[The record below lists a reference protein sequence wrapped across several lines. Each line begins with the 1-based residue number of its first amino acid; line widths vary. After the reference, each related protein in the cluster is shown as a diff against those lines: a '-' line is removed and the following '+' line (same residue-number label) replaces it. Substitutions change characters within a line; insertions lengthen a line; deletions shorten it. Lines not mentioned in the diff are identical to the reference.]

1 MDGRAINEYGVVK
14 IDATPV
20 VYLTAVRLAGDG
32 QDPGQGQSPVSS
44 CPWPYVANGQ
54 VSSHLVGARQ
64 APPLISFLCGIR
76 TVSPYFTGEKE
87 AGMRTLFS
95 CLTGRTPDSAGQPVP
110 GLRDSVRT
118 RARSLR
124 SLYTQM

>member
-14 IDATPV
+14 IDAAPV
-20 VYLTAVRLAGDG
+20 VYLTPVRLAGDG
-32 QDPGQGQSPVSS
+32 QDPGQWPGVEPFGRGEASPTPYKFPLWHSNGVS
-44 CPWPYVANGQ
+44 
-54 VSSHLVGARQ
+54 
-64 APPLISFLCGIR
+64 
-76 TVSPYFTGEKE
+76 YFTGEKE